1 MDLWSDVLLTAS
13 AGTGKT
19 HALVSRF
26 LAALSDP
33 REPGGTPA
41 ARVPGI
47 VAITFTIAA
56 AAEMRK
62 RVQASVRATVRGWGP
77 GSGARRAW
85 TQTLDVLD
93 GARITTIHA
102 LCASIL
108 REHPLEAREIAG
120 VTPGFEVL
128 DAGEASSLREEA
140 FRRAVLRLQK
150 EGGEGWESYLSLAV
164 SLGTRDLAEMLR
176 VLEGHRFSVSPE
188 SLGRAVG
195 ARDLVS
201 SGGSKE
207 ARPSEPGDARASVAR
222 LWLEVRGEYVR
233 IKREHGGLDF
243 DDLEECALALM
254 SDPLTGER
262 VRAGIRH
269 LLVDEFQDVSSRQLD
284 LILLLRGADPPGRRA
299 LFSVGDPKQS
309 IFAFR
314 GARGALDRLRRA
326 RPGLRE
332 ARLERTRRFRD
343 PLASFVNHLS
353 STLLPPEAIGGVY
366 APILPAPPE
375 GPSVAGGAAT
385 STGVEVVWLEA
396 PVRAS
401 SAGSREDVRA
411 SLERKFFD
419 PSEGGPVP
427 AEEGLEAHE
436 ARFLADRVAAL
447 LGERRWVRPWRP
459 DDGEAPHPLGPGDIA
474 VLLSY
479 RRHEDEYVNALRAR
493 GLRVVSHPGTGFHD
507 RSEVQ
512 DVLNLLA
519 VLAREGDEV
528 ALYGLLRSPFFAF
541 SDEEIAGWY
550 LPHERPPGLVQV
562 LGQQA
567 EREPL
572 SRAARAFERLE
583 RWRAL
588 REDLTPSDL
597 LRTALDDVGA
607 WGVFADDGRG
617 GRALANVE
625 KLLDRVRD
633 LPASGVVGLSAIHR
647 HLVELASLEED
658 EPEAGVEIAR
668 DAINL
673 MTVHRSKGLE
683 FPVVLVPG
691 LQRQWPAP
699 RGNLLVSPI
708 GEVAIAGGEAGSDGE
723 GGQAPGSAAR
733 GREGEAGEREAGGS
747 SEGPA
752 ADRFER
758 VQAEVARDA
767 ELEARRLLYVAVT
780 RAREHLLLTCVERR
794 NSSGAP
800 RPPTRE
806 PWRRWVNA
814 AFHLE
819 EMADTEVRTPEGWQL
834 QRRPLMGA
842 VAPSAGADHGGP
854 APPLP
859 PPPPPPGDAR
869 PTPGSPGLSTAD
881 IDRWLTG
888 ATGTEGPAAT
898 AVPTPIAAR
907 PSAPTGLLPP
917 GELMRGG
924 GRLTLTVTELRLLRR
939 CEARWW
945 AWKTSG
951 RPELEL
957 EHEGEG
963 DLDERT
969 SEPSSTGGE
978 VSPDPGHVDA
988 RRIGTLLHELMARGS
1003 PWNEEGA
1010 RSEVQGLLGAEDE
1023 RVEELTN
1030 AVAWAMQQDQGTP
1043 GGPPLREEPITLVW
1057 SEGCLRGRPDAVFL
1071 SGGTPLIEDY
1081 KFGRPEPM
1089 SAAELREE
1097 HGFQLHCYALGF
1109 RKGRRPVHARVLL
1122 PRSRSSATWELTP
1135 LDLDE
1140 AEKEVRW
1147 LLVRAGA
1154 LIDGRSAPRP
1164 CGRADC
1170 PLCGAPSA

>member
-1 MDLWSDVLLTAS
+1 MVDLCSDVLLTAS

-93 GARITTIHA
+93 SARITTIHA

-108 REHPLEAREIAG
+108 REHPLEAREVAG

-128 DAGEASSLREEA
+128 DAGEASALRGEA

-176 VLEGHRFSVSPE
+176 ALEEHRFAVSPE

-195 ARDLVS
+195 AADLAS
-201 SGGSKE
+201 SGGSGE
-207 ARPSEPGDARASVAR
+207 ASSSEPADPRASIAR
-222 LWLEVRGEYVR
+222 LWVEVRSEYVR
-233 IKREHGGLDF
+233 AKREHGGLDF
-243 DDLEECALALM
+243 DDLEECALALV
-254 SDPLTGER
+254 SDPSTGER

-284 LILLLRGADPPGRRA
+284 LILLLRGSDPPGRRA

-353 STLLPPEAIGGVY
+353 SSLLPPEAIGGTY

-375 GPSVAGGAAT
+375 GPGAAGGAAA

-401 SAGSREDVRA
+401 TAGSRDDVRA
-411 SLERKFFD
+411 SLERRFVD

-436 ARFLADRVAAL
+436 ARFLADRVAGI
-447 LGERRWVRPWRP
+447 LGEKRWVRPWRP
-459 DDGEAPHPLGPGDIA
+459 DDGDAPHQLGPGDIA

-493 GLRVVSHPGTGFHD
+493 GFRVVSHPGTGFHD
-507 RSEVQ
+507 RREVQ

-550 LPHERPPGLVQV
+550 LPFERPPGLFKVF
-562 LGQQA
+562 GEQA
-567 EREPL
+567 EREPR

-625 KLLDRVRD
+625 KLLDRVRE
-633 LPASGVVGLSAIHR
+633 LPASGVVGLAAIHR
-647 HLVELASLEED
+647 HLVELAALEQD
-658 EPEAGVEIAR
+658 EPEAGVELAR

-691 LQRQWPAP
+691 LQRQWPPP

-708 GEVAIAGGEAGSDGE
+708 GEVAIAGGGIEAEGAEGKAPGPTPGGRDGGAGE
-723 GGQAPGSAAR
+723 G
-733 GREGEAGEREAGGS
+733 EAGGS
-747 SEGPA
+747 SEDPEMG
-752 ADRFER
+752 RFER
-758 VQAEVARDA
+758 VQAEVALDA

-794 NSSGAP
+794 NASGAP

-806 PWRRWVNA
+806 LWRRWINA

-819 EMADTEVRTPEGWQL
+819 EMADSEVRTPEGWQL
-834 QRRPLMGA
+834 QRRPLIGSA
-842 VAPSAGADHGGP
+842 APSAETDHGGP
-854 APPLP
+854 TPPLP
-859 PPPPPPGDAR
+859 PPPPPGAPH
-869 PTPGSPGLSTAD
+869 PTPGSPGLSTAE
-881 IDRWLTG
+881 IDRWLGGMTDAAEPS
-888 ATGTEGPAAT
+888 ATPG
-898 AVPTPIAAR
+898 AAR
-907 PSAPTGLLPP
+907 ITAQSSVPSGLLPP

-924 GRLTLTVTELRLLRR
+924 GRLILTVTELVLLRR

-945 AWKTSG
+945 TWKTSG
-951 RPELEL
+951 RPELEI
-957 EHEGEG
+957 EHEGPGEG
-963 DLDERT
+963 DGTLP
-969 SEPSSTGGE
+969 EPSAPRGE
-978 VSPDPGHVDA
+978 DDHDRDQVDA
-988 RRIGTLLHELMARGS
+988 RRIGILLHELMARGS
-1003 PWNEEGA
+1003 PWNEEFA
-1010 RSEVQGLLGAEDE
+1010 RTEVRRLLGGEDV

-1030 AVAWAMQQDQGTP
+1030 AARWAMQQDQGTP

-1089 SAAELREE
+1089 SAAQLREE
-1097 HGFQLHCYALGF
+1097 YGFQLHCYALGF

-1140 AEKEVRW
+1140 SEKEVRW

-1170 PLCGAPSA
+1170 PRCGSSRA